1 MSTTTAPT
9 YAVNLEA
16 PVTVGAVTT
25 RALNGHAWSS
35 NIGWIKFGGL
45 GGPLN
50 TPFPTGGGTVATDAR
65 INLTN
70 YNRLEGWA
78 RACAG
83 MRDPVNCT
91 DTVASATSGLTLT
104 TSKISLN
111 TADGLFEQQL
121 YITNNTTSTVPGIRV
136 TLESSLPGVTVLYR
150 SSGTDSGAKKYL
162 QHNYSVAPGQTVN
175 IIAEYYD
182 SSRTLSATPL
192 TYSVQA
198 ISQAITEPTIPSGS
212 TLILSSKTWVA
223 NATYND
229 TDLSVVTITAA
240 YNLIW
245 YGSSP
250 EQLSMSGISYSDD
263 NGSTWHNAFGYGMN
277 FPIVP
282 GWPFLDSGPPYTMSE
297 PTTSRIYRL
306 YKVPTGTYP
315 ARDGGSTPDASTPN
329 QIIFDY
335 NAPTTLPSGVTSAGG
350 GQYTWTVPAGVT
362 SVDVKVWGA
371 GGGAGYT
378 SSAMGIGKGGGGGEL
393 VVGAVP
399 VSAGASYTIIIGGG
413 GSGGGNG
420 GDSSFVSN
428 PSSVRLGSGGGKGA
442 GTGAGG
448 GTQGTVQGVTGFT
461 RHSGGNGGTT
471 GPGCGGGGAGGGGI
485 GGGSWGY
492 AGLYCNGQNGAGTAL
507 GGGPGA
513 TYASLGDGYN
523 TTVPAYPNGVPGGGG
538 SAGGVVDYTGY
549 YMAPTPGAHGRVVIT
564 YTPQIVAP
572 PTLSDP
578 RGGWDGWISLSGTN
592 YGVTGATIPTGQ
604 PDAGKTTFNG
614 YSWGSDVVGWVNWA
628 SAIIPPCGTPPC
640 VNLPGPAIKLS
651 LDSSLNNTAPNSL
664 SKSITRGESVTLYW
678 DTQNT
683 LPGVASLQPRVNN
696 ASSPIWLENPSITD
710 NVIKNKTLLNLPVG
724 TYEFSLRYL
733 KTDGSLDEY
742 VYSNPVTITV
752 TDPDFSLSSLPLRM
766 KKYKDQLSNTVNIS
780 VIPID
785 TFSSSATPVI
795 FSDVRISGLTLGTD
809 VTLSQPLALSGGQL
823 TFQALKGL
831 NKGVYQVTVTG
842 STAGGKT
849 HDLTIPLTVTGD
861 TGSFEE
867 F

>member
-50 TPFPTGGGTVATDAR
+50 TPFPTGGGTVANDAR

-315 ARDGGSTPDASTPN
+315 ARDGGSTSEGSQGAANIWSWGTSGVYNEVSGFLWSLSVGNIVLISEGYIYGDYVDSAILVAEDIARLINQGKANSGLVAYAPGTSVHGFIASTDGRK
-329 QIIFDY
+329 IILKTRDNTSVHNNKTVTWSTGGVSTDGVILNGVVSPSYPTVFPVM
-335 NAPTTLPSGVTSAGG
+335 NGGALPTTIIPTS
-350 GQYTWTVPAGVT
+350 
-362 SVDVKVWGA
+362 
-371 GGGAGYT
+371 
-378 SSAMGIGKGGGGGEL
+378 
-393 VVGAVP
+393 
-399 VSAGASYTIIIGGG
+399 TI
-413 GSGGGNG
+413 
-420 GDSSFVSN
+420 
-428 PSSVRLGSGGGKGA
+428 
-442 GTGAGG
+442 
-448 GTQGTVQGVTGFT
+448 
-461 RHSGGNGGTT
+461 
-471 GPGCGGGGAGGGGI
+471 
-485 GGGSWGY
+485 
-492 AGLYCNGQNGAGTAL
+492 
-507 GGGPGA
+507 
-513 TYASLGDGYN
+513 
-523 TTVPAYPNGVPGGGG
+523 
-538 SAGGVVDYTGY
+538 
-549 YMAPTPGAHGRVVIT
+549 
-564 YTPQIVAP
+564 
-572 PTLSDP
+572 DP
-578 RGGWDGWISLSGTN
+578 RGGWDGWISLSGTTPV
-592 YGVTGATIPTGQ
+592 YGVTGATTGTG
-604 PDAGKTTFNG
+604 ATAVTNFSGF
-614 YSWGSDVVGWVNWA
+614 SWGSDVVGWVDW
-628 SAIIPPCGTPPC
+628 SKVSIPG
-640 VNLPGPAIKLS
+640 VVLPGPEIKLS
-651 LDSSLNNTAPNSL
+651 TNSNLTIPTVSL
-664 SKSITRGESVTLYW
+664 SIVKGGRATLYW
-678 DTQNT
+678 NTLNIPIGASLSATYSLDGTDYVDAGSIWPVNKTASGSIQNT
-683 LPGVASLQPRVNN
+683 LTSALNKSGTYVFRLSYSPNVDTTIF
-696 ASSPIWLENPSITD
+696 SSPIS
-710 NVIKNKTLLNLPVG
+710 VIVTEPVVQNFNLSAGTL
-724 TYEFSLRYL
+724 S
-733 KTDGSLDEY
+733 
-742 VYSNPVTITV
+742 
-752 TDPDFSLSSLPLRM
+752 M
-766 KKYKDQLSNTVNIS
+766 KKYQNQKSNIVNIEVSPLDNFASTVTFSNPIIRSVVVGGTAPICGTNIQCKLEKSTAESPFTSPFFQAKFQLTASNTLVKGNYIVNL
-780 VIPID
+780 
-785 TFSSSATPVI
+785 TAT
-795 FSDVRISGLTLGTD
+795 
-809 VTLSQPLALSGGQL
+809 
-823 TFQALKGL
+823 GL
-831 NKGVYQVTVTG
+831 NITTG
-842 STAGGKT
+842 SNIVKNI
-849 HDLTIPLTVTGD
+849 DIPLTVTGD
-861 TGSFEE
+861 TGGFEE